1 MAFFDELGKTLSM
14 AGQAAVQKTKDVT
27 ETTKLNMMISEEEKN
42 IKNLY
47 LQIGELYVSIHG
59 NDYESDFSVLM
70 EAVNASQVKI
80 AECRRHIQDIKGQI
94 PCEKCG
100 ALLPY
105 EAAFCSSC
113 GAAVVRQ
120 AVSSANHLVC
130 SSCGAKNDKDARF
143 CYVCGQP
150 IETVPAETDKGK
162 DDIPAAVPMTCPDC
176 GASVDD
182 EQIFCAECG
191 FKLK

>member
-59 NDYESDFSVLM
+59 NDYESGFSALM
-70 EAVNASQVKI
+70 EAVKASQDKI
-80 AECRRHIQDIKGQI
+80 DECRRHIQDIKGQI

-100 ALLPY
+100 ALLPS

-120 AVSSANHLVC
+120 AIPSANHLVC
-130 SSCGAKNDKDARF
+130 SSCGAKYDKDACF

-150 IETVPAETDKGK
+150 IEVASTETHEAIEDA
-162 DDIPAAVPMTCPDC
+162 PAAVTMTCPDC

-191 FKLK
+191 YKLK

>member
-27 ETTKLNMMISEEEKN
+27 ETTRLNMTISEEEKN
-42 IKNLY
+42 IKSLY
-47 LQIGELYVSIHG
+47 LQIGELYTSIHG
-59 NDYESDFSVLM
+59 NDYESDFSALM
-70 EAVNASQVKI
+70 EAVKASQDKI

-100 ALLPY
+100 ALLPS

-120 AVSSANHLVC
+120 TVPSANHLFC
-130 SSCGAKNDKDARF
+130 SSCGAQNDKDARF

-150 IETVPAETDKGK
+150 IEAVSAETHKAK
-162 DDIPAAVPMTCPDC
+162 EEAPSAVPMTCPDC

-191 FKLK
+191 FKLR